1 MIVVDI
7 IILILSLGIII
18 SIHEFGHFFTAKLAG
33 VLCSEFSI
41 GMGPAI
47 YTKKK
52 AGKETRFSIRAIPFG
67 GYAAMAGEDEAS
79 SYLVKGE
86 RVGLILDSKKW
97 VKEVI
102 LDPDKFKHA
111 DITGS
116 VEYFNTYDDSK
127 RLYITIKTS
136 EDKLYRYYIN
146 PKMEYVFLKNKKEQN
161 APKSRSFEAQE
172 KFPRF
177 LILFAGPMM
186 NFLLA
191 LFLLFFVFLIN
202 GKPVNTNRLGYSESF
217 VSESLKNM
225 GIRRGDRLVEID
237 GHEINETDGFYALN
251 KYLSNIDNIKNK
263 YKLKFKTS
271 TNDYKEVLLNPRIS
285 ITSIGL
291 TNENYESMEEVVV
304 GKFHKGLKKEIK
316 PGYKIVKI
324 GNREVKTWK
333 DAIKAVDDY
342 LKDGKLVEIN
352 ITYKNDKGE
361 IKTTSKKIKLISEK
375 VLKEQGAPLYQIS
388 LGISAKGS
396 FDFFYSVEA
405 SIKTMWKIT
414 RRTLD
419 TIKSLFDTT
428 SGIGITDLSG
438 PVGIFSLVQ
447 RARQR
452 SFSDLLFLIAFL
464 SINIGFLN
472 LLPIPALDGGRIM
485 FLIIETLSGR
495 KISKKIESRV
505 NIIMFFI
512 LLALMVAV
520 IGFDIVKLI

>member
-1 MIVVDI
+1 MIIVDI
-7 IILILSLGIII
+7 LILILSLGIII

-41 GMGPAI
+41 GMGPAL

-52 AGKETRFSIRAIPFG
+52 PNKETRFSIRAIPFG

-79 SYLVKGE
+79 SYLSKGS
-86 RVGLILDSKKW
+86 RIALNLDRKNW
-97 VKEVI
+97 VREVI
-102 LDPDKFKHA
+102 LDSAKFKES
-111 DITGS
+111 DIQGE
-116 VEYFNTYDDSK
+116 VVYFNTYDDSK
-127 RLYITIKTS
+127 RLYITIKTDD
-136 EDKLYRYYIN
+136 DKLYRYYVS
-146 PKMEYVFLKNKKEQN
+146 PKMEYVFIKNKKEQN
-161 APKSRSFEAQE
+161 APKSRSFEAQK

-177 LILFAGPMM
+177 VILFAGPMM

-202 GKPVNTNRLGYSESF
+202 GKPVNTNKLGYNENF
-217 VSESLKNM
+217 VNESLKKA
-225 GIRRGDRLVEID
+225 GVRKGDRLVKID
-237 GHEINETDGFYALN
+237 DKNLSDENGFGELS
-251 KYLSNIDNIKNK
+251 KYLSNIENIKNE
-263 YKLKFKTS
+263 YNLEFKDQS
-271 TNDYKEVLLNPRIS
+271 GKIKKVKLNPRIA
-285 ITSIGL
+285 ITSLGIS
-291 TNENYESMEEVVV
+291 NEGYEDKSEVVV
-304 GKFHKGLKKEIK
+304 GRFHKGLKKEIK
-316 PGYKIVKI
+316 PGYTITKI
-324 GNREVKTWK
+324 GDKDVNSWK
-333 DAIKAVDDY
+333 DAIKAVNDY
-342 LKDGKLVEIN
+342 LKDGKLVEVA

-361 IKTTSKKIKLISEK
+361 VRTTSKKIKLISEK
-375 VLKEQGAPLYQIS
+375 VLKEQGAPIYQVS
-388 LGISAKGS
+388 LGMQSKGS

-405 SIKTMWKIT
+405 SVKTMWKIT

-438 PVGIFSLVQ
+438 PIGIFSLVQ

-485 FLIIETLSGR
+485 FLIVEALSGR

-505 NIIMFFI
+505 NLIMFFI

-520 IGFDIVKLI
+520 IGFDIAKLF